1 MSYQIL
7 ETSKPKNLLIEEK
20 DSIFISHKEKESLK
34 NKKVDSIEVEG
45 FNRPE
50 NNIKNID
57 KIEILKPEDDKINML
72 KSLKGENKIEPRGK
86 KPLWNINELLIE
98 REEKPQ
104 NEIVNIDKINLLGN
118 TPNPKLW
125 DENII

>member
-50 NNIKNID
+50 NNI
-57 KIEILKPEDDKINML
+57 
-72 KSLKGENKIEPRGK
+72 
-86 KPLWNINELLIE
+86 
-98 REEKPQ
+98 
-104 NEIVNIDKINLLGN
+104 
-118 TPNPKLW
+118 
-125 DENII
+125 